1 MEFKLN
7 GKKMDTYSDYSPSR
21 YKKFLDKLPDGELL
35 TTAELGARTKAKNA
49 NSLRDTIQR
58 ELPSYTA
65 MLGHKILFGNPKTI
79 KALKDE
85 IQS

>member
-7 GKKMDTYSDYSPSR
+7 GKKMDTYNDYNPSR

-35 TTAELGARTKAKNA
+35 TTAELGAKTKAKNP
-49 NSLRDTIQR
+49 NSMRDIVKK
-58 ELPSYTA
+58 ELPLYTA
-65 MLGHKILFGNPKTI
+65 VFGHKILFGNPKTI